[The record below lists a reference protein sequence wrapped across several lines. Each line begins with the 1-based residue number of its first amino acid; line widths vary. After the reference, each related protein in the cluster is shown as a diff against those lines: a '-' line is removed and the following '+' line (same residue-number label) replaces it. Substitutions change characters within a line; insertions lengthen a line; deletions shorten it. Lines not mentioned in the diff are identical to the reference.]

1 MKSKIINLYG
11 KVRIGKSNII
21 ANLNVNKKD
30 SFLID
35 FKGDRELINMFT
47 YSRGINLLIEDN
59 QNNKIIRLKEIIKL
73 IIKDIVANQ
82 FKYII
87 IDEAEPLFNNINEF
101 KNEELLN
108 LVKYILDFVR
118 ISDVILILVS
128 QEKIETPLCKIEPF
142 EILNFNEVNI
152 VREKIEAY
160 IKD

>member
-1 MKSKIINLYG
+1 MKSKILNLYG
-11 KVRIGKSNII
+11 KVGTGKSNII
-21 ANLNVNKKD
+21 ANLNINKKD

-59 QNNKIIRLKEIIKL
+59 QNNKIIRLKEIVKL

-118 ISDVILILVS
+118 VSDVILILVS

>member
-1 MKSKIINLYG
+1 M
-11 KVRIGKSNII
+11 
-21 ANLNVNKKD
+21 
-30 SFLID
+30 
-35 FKGDRELINMFT
+35 
-47 YSRGINLLIEDN
+47 
-59 QNNKIIRLKEIIKL
+59 
-73 IIKDIVANQ
+73 
-82 FKYII
+82 
-87 IDEAEPLFNNINEF
+87 FNNINEF

-118 ISDVILILVS
+118 VSDVILILVS